1 MNKNATKNN
10 AKKSIAKKATPKA
23 KELTDDQKL
32 AVTKDSPVVATPPAK
47 AKKVKP
53 TLEIK
58 PWKQAAQ
65 DAQTVKFASLGK
77 FAQLVIAISMQGSGK
92 FDLASVLETLATQL
106 GHGAD
111 FSQLGPDYTRTIKG
125 YLGNMTIARKRETIE
140 KDSTLRPVAHTLEKD
155 GEQFKF
161 VGDGK
166 ARIQTTAAKAI
177 AKALSK

>member
-1 MNKNATKNN
+1 MKTVTKAANKKSAAQKATKKAKPELTDEAKMAVN
-10 AKKSIAKKATPKA
+10 AQSEVIATEPTKAKKAK
-23 KELTDDQKL
+23 
-32 AVTKDSPVVATPPAK
+32 PA
-47 AKKVKP
+47 
-53 TLEIK
+53 LEIK

-65 DAQTVKFASLGK
+65 DVSTVKFSSLGK
-77 FAQLVIAISMQGSGK
+77 FAQLVIAISMQGNGK

-106 GHGAD
+106 GHGTD

-125 YLGNMTIARKRETIE
+125 YLGNMTVARKRETIE
-140 KDSTLRPVAHTLEKD
+140 KDSTLRPVAHTLEKG
-155 GEQFKF
+155 GEQVKF